1 MNAQEAYLKNI
12 QANYRF
18 FCYYSHNKG
27 REDNLIWYPSKFH
40 KFLCDRVQE
49 FVERPTDKAYEI
61 LIINTPPQHG
71 KLCADSTPVLTR
83 KGWKNHGDLV
93 VGDEVISP
101 TGKFVKVL
109 KVFPKGYANRVVT
122 MTNGEKVK
130 VHANHEWVVYD
141 RSCHKERTVETKY
154 MEKRLSYGSQE
165 KKRGHRY
172 NFMLPNKRPLDCE
185 DKNLPVDP
193 YVLGAW
199 LGGGT
204 STASHICA
212 APDDRIVL
220 DEVRKHYPNGAEWVH
235 KDTGVITAS
244 FKGLY
249 KGLHEY
255 GMCKYRDA
263 EEKHIPSDYLTAS
276 KNQRLELLAGLIDT
290 DGYTDLKHHRMVFT
304 TSGKALKDTF
314 CELIAT
320 FGWRTTVCECRPTTS
335 TSGIV
340 GKKVYWQ
347 IGFNPTEEIPCRI
360 ARKRLK
366 EFSAQR
372 RVSVCSVEKIP
383 EERGNCIAVEGGVY
397 CVGRT
402 LVPTHN
408 SETVTATFP
417 AWYLMRN
424 PDKNVILVS
433 YGDLLAQRFGKKNLD
448 KVKEFGSLFGVKL
461 DRSKRNAQNFCIAGR
476 EGSLLSAG
484 YGSGLTGNP
493 ASLIVIDDPVK
504 NRMEADSE
512 TDRNKKW
519 SDYIDSIESRIC
531 AGGKIILI
539 MTRWH
544 EDDLAGRL
552 IEHYA
557 DRTTVINLPC
567 EAEEED
573 PLGRKVGDALCPEI
587 GKDNDWLKD
596 FKKAHMSE
604 EGVRSWNA
612 LYQGHPSAREGNMLR
627 REWWQYYQRSDWE
640 NGRIEFDNMLLS
652 VDATFK
658 DGAKNDYVAIEVW
671 AKSRNSIYLVDLVNE
686 HLDFPSTMRKIK
698 LMKAKYP
705 QAFITLIEDKA
716 NGTGIIQMLKKDIMG
731 IIPVNPDA
739 SKEARVNAVAPVV
752 EAGNVYLPKDCGFTF
767 KFVDQCASFPNA
779 KHDDMVDA
787 FSQAVSRLA
796 FSRTVRKLERQ
807 AKKGDRYFSLPHLKK
822 TGKGEKINVI

>member
-1 MNAQEAYLKNI
+1 MLLNGKANDTGSNPVTTEGLAPPYHNMRKGAKSEKNFRLTANGEYMNAQEAYLKNI

-27 REDNLIWYPSKFH
+27 REDNLIWYPSRFH

-71 KLCADSTPVLTR
+71 K
-83 KGWKNHGDLV
+83 
-93 VGDEVISP
+93 
-101 TGKFVKVL
+101 
-109 KVFPKGYANRVVT
+109 
-122 MTNGEKVK
+122 
-130 VHANHEWVVYD
+130 
-141 RSCHKERTVETKY
+141 
-154 MEKRLSYGSQE
+154 
-165 KKRGHRY
+165 
-172 NFMLPNKRPLDCE
+172 
-185 DKNLPVDP
+185 
-193 YVLGAW
+193 
-199 LGGGT
+199 
-204 STASHICA
+204 
-212 APDDRIVL
+212 
-220 DEVRKHYPNGAEWVH
+220 
-235 KDTGVITAS
+235 
-244 FKGLY
+244 
-249 KGLHEY
+249 
-255 GMCKYRDA
+255 
-263 EEKHIPSDYLTAS
+263 
-276 KNQRLELLAGLIDT
+276 
-290 DGYTDLKHHRMVFT
+290 
-304 TSGKALKDTF
+304 
-314 CELIAT
+314 
-320 FGWRTTVCECRPTTS
+320 
-335 TSGIV
+335 
-340 GKKVYWQ
+340 
-347 IGFNPTEEIPCRI
+347 
-360 ARKRLK
+360 
-366 EFSAQR
+366 
-372 RVSVCSVEKIP
+372 
-383 EERGNCIAVEGGVY
+383 
-397 CVGRT
+397 
-402 LVPTHN
+402 

-573 PLGRKVGDALCPEI
+573 PLGRNVGDALCPEI
-587 GKDNDWLKD
+587 GKGNEWLAD

-807 AKKGDRYFSLPHLKK
+807 AKKGDRYFTLPHLKK